1 MRPEDK
7 PFDMNRDGKLDNL
20 EKSMRDTYHMQ
31 NIDRMMNQ
39 KPTVN
44 TSSYKRSG
52 ERWGLGKLIAVILII
67 CFIGGFLAEFVGE
80 LIATIVVIIVAIC
93 LYNT

>member
-39 KPTVN
+39 LQF
-44 TSSYKRSG
+44 S
-52 ERWGLGKLIAVILII
+52 L
-67 CFIGGFLAEFVGE
+67 
-80 LIATIVVIIVAIC
+80 
-93 LYNT
+93 